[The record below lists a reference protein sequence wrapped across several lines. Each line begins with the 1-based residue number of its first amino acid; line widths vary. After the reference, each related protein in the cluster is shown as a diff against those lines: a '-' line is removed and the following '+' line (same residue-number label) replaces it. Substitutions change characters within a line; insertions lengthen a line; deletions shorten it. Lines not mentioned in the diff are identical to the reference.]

1 MSHVE
6 NFYDASSH
14 NRKKVVPQNGTRS
27 YHVSTASVVSE
38 CTVRAISEDMLEY
51 VLDLSLL
58 EEVFTEHREASLMS
72 RYGGTH
78 YPEASTSHSESPGR
92 KQYDVVCPE
101 CRRSIAAVRFAPHL
115 DKCIGMGRNS
125 SRVARQKM
133 QQGNQED
140 QPSDSHSEDDV
151 IVSNDDD
158 DVDWT
163 TKRKRG
169 AKQRNRTR
177 KKTRKDIE

>member
-1 MSHVE
+1 
-6 NFYDASSH
+6 
-14 NRKKVVPQNGTRS
+14 
-27 YHVSTASVVSE
+27 VSE
-38 CTVRAISEDMLEY
+38 INVRELAEEMLDY

-58 EEVFTEHREASLMS
+58 EEVFTEHREASLMA
-72 RYGGTH
+72 RFGAIH
-78 YPEASTSHSESPGR
+78 YPEPSTSTLESPVR

-101 CRRSIAAVRFAPHL
+101 CKRSIAAVRFAPHL

-140 QPSDSHSEDDV
+140 PPSDSHSEDEV

-169 AKQRNRTR
+169 TKGRSRTR
-177 KKTRKDIE
+177 KKARNE